1 MIKIRKKC
9 FPEPPELFK
18 KNMQRFFSI
27 FKRFPHCSKSP
38 FFVQKFNFNFP
49 RKLSIFLGEKLV
61 IWILSKLN
69 GIFIEKF
76 DLVFWFRSSFYRKK
90 QNFSFAEQ
98 PFRISKRAR
107 HFFHVV
113 ITWPS
118 LYRAKVLTHSRAR
131 ARFKFFCEKAASA
144 RAHKRLQILRQISIF
159 QTLQFWTKSAKKNS
173 SK

>member
-1 MIKIRKKC
+1 MVLDFLAVDNLDCTRKIV
-9 FPEPPELFK
+9 
-18 KNMQRFFSI
+18 KNI
-27 FKRFPHCSKSP
+27 
-38 FFVQKFNFNFP
+38 
-49 RKLSIFLGEKLV
+49 LGEKLV

-144 RAHKRLQILRQISIF
+144 RAHKRSQILRQILIF
-159 QTLQFWTKSAKKNS
+159 QMLQFWTKSAEKIRRNKEKKL
-173 SK
+173 KQILKDK